1 MRRPALLCLLV
12 LAPLGGCW
20 VPDVDVSGKGA
31 DLDHPCEV
39 GYAAVQAP
47 DGGYVCVATD
57 GG

>member
-1 MRRPALLCLLV
+1 LV